1 MAVLWTHGPSTVAK
15 VRDRLE
21 DDLAYTTVLTIL
33 RTLEE
38 KGHVGHEV
46 EGRAHCY
53 HATVELPNARRDAV
67 DWITRKLF
75 GGRIDL
81 LLTHL
86 VSEHEIPEEQLDRI
100 RALLEDRDSTA

>member
-1 MAVLWTHGPSTVAK
+1 MAVLWTHGPSTVAQ
-15 VRDRLE
+15 VRERLE

-53 HATVELPNARRDAV
+53 HATVELPNARRDAA

-86 VSEHEIPEEQLDRI
+86 VSEHEIPEGQLDRT
-100 RALLEDRDSTA
+100 RTLLEDRNSTA